1 MNNVRPKLA
10 LREDQRRNTV
20 ACEEMLQAQM
30 YLYHLGAPLTAVWP
44 SLVHTPS
51 LPRHPRLAC
60 VQSLRLPAQH
70 KCRTSRLRLQA
81 VFGRIV
87 GKENKLL
94 EEIIG
99 RKFDMLCVCETKWK
113 VKHVLMTNDGSLGKV
128 VIRPIAFKPVTGS
141 MSPSTRFSN
150 TGERYGSTPI
160 LTRPGSHLTLY
171 GSSSD
176 LRHHTGSACNY
187 SLDRKF
193 LSTSPPLAMASLTSL
208 PVTSSGGSRKLGG
221 YDGTENVRESPAS
234 TASMRTRNHVNS
246 TKSSASFR
254 PLSGVGHL
262 NLTPSP
268 SDSGVAELEAAL
280 RDRDSELTYLRQTME
295 HNEQVIFRV
304 YQEKERVWE
313 RELRRLKAVHEN
325 RLRAGAQKTLRLEQ
339 MLMMQTYQ
347 LQQDKKRLREEADRA
362 SREATELRQEVEL
375 LRGRLEETEWG
386 LCQKTGEMSLLKAQL
401 KDSQGEQTT
410 KGHELLQLKTQIRDL
425 KTDMDRQQE
434 ETQRSELDHA
444 RLTRDLQE
452 ATTILSKLRAD
463 KDVEICRLE
472 ELLEETREQLEDAT
486 REKTITCD
494 ALVLKLRH
502 ELKELENRQCSCDCK
517 KNRHPVDNKEVDQLQ
532 AEVQR
537 LKAEL
542 SRGGTEKCDE
552 SSKWGSFKEEVQR
565 LGQELREE
573 REGFDRE
580 RVVWAQEKEKVL
592 RYQRQLQL
600 NYVQMFRRTKT
611 LETEVES
618 LTLELELGSKTGRKK
633 PLPAIEMGHTIEL

>member
-1 MNNVRPKLA
+1 M
-10 LREDQRRNTV
+10 D
-20 ACEEMLQAQM
+20 
-30 YLYHLGAPLTAVWP
+30 LTSA
-44 SLVHTPS
+44 
-51 LPRHPRLAC
+51 
-60 VQSLRLPAQH
+60 
-70 KCRTSRLRLQA
+70 
-81 VFGRIV
+81 
-87 GKENKLL
+87 
-94 EEIIG
+94 
-99 RKFDMLCVCETKWK
+99 
-113 VKHVLMTNDGSLGKV
+113 LGKV

-187 SLDRKF
+187 SLDRKY

-208 PVTSSGGSRKLGG
+208 PLTSSGGSRKLGG
-221 YDGTENVRESPAS
+221 YTGTENVRESPAS

-347 LQQDKKRLREEADRA
+347 VNSHVLFWIVSSEYYHNMNHISMPCKVERHFVSAQLQQDKKRLREEADRA

-401 KDSQGEQTT
+401 KDSQVTHLGNTILTGGGPSMVVSVMYNMVCQGEQTT

-425 KTDMDRQQE
+425 KADLDRQQE
-434 ETQRSELDHA
+434 ETQRSELDHT
-444 RLTRDLQE
+444 RLTKDLQE

-486 REKTITCD
+486 REKTVTCD

-517 KNRHPVDNKEVDQLQ
+517 KNRHPVDNKELDQLQ

-542 SRGGTEKCDE
+542 SGGGTEKCDE

>member
-1 MNNVRPKLA
+1 MSW
-10 LREDQRRNTV
+10 
-20 ACEEMLQAQM
+20 ML
-30 YLYHLGAPLTAVWP
+30 PN
-44 SLVHTPS
+44 SS
-51 LPRHPRLAC
+51 
-60 VQSLRLPAQH
+60 
-70 KCRTSRLRLQA
+70 K
-81 VFGRIV
+81 
-87 GKENKLL
+87 
-94 EEIIG
+94 
-99 RKFDMLCVCETKWK
+99 
-113 VKHVLMTNDGSLGKV
+113 
-128 VIRPIAFKPVTGS
+128 
-141 MSPSTRFSN
+141 
-150 TGERYGSTPI
+150 
-160 LTRPGSHLTLY
+160 
-171 GSSSD
+171 SSS
-176 LRHHTGSACNY
+176 
-187 SLDRKF
+187 
-193 LSTSPPLAMASLTSL
+193 
-208 PVTSSGGSRKLGG
+208 
-221 YDGTENVRESPAS
+221 
-234 TASMRTRNHVNS
+234 
-246 TKSSASFR
+246 SFR

-295 HNEQVIFRV
+295 HNEQNNFVIVSGDEHSPNSSYVVEYCKVIFRV

-425 KTDMDRQQE
+425 KADLDRQQE
-434 ETQRSELDHA
+434 ETQRSELDHT

-486 REKTITCD
+486 REKTVTCD

-517 KNRHPVDNKEVDQLQ
+517 KNRHPVDNKELDQLQ

-542 SRGGTEKCDE
+542 SGGGTEKCDE

-618 LTLELELGSKTGRKK
+618 LTLELELGSKAGRKK

>member
-1 MNNVRPKLA
+1 M
-10 LREDQRRNTV
+10 D
-20 ACEEMLQAQM
+20 
-30 YLYHLGAPLTAVWP
+30 LTSA
-44 SLVHTPS
+44 
-51 LPRHPRLAC
+51 
-60 VQSLRLPAQH
+60 
-70 KCRTSRLRLQA
+70 
-81 VFGRIV
+81 
-87 GKENKLL
+87 
-94 EEIIG
+94 
-99 RKFDMLCVCETKWK
+99 
-113 VKHVLMTNDGSLGKV
+113 LGKV

-187 SLDRKF
+187 SLDRKY

-208 PVTSSGGSRKLGG
+208 PVTSSGGGRKLGG
-221 YDGTENVRESPAS
+221 YTGTENVRESPAS

-401 KDSQGEQTT
+401 KDSQVTHLGNTILTGGGPSMVVSVMYNMVCQGEQTT

-425 KTDMDRQQE
+425 KADLDRQQE
-434 ETQRSELDHA
+434 ETQRSELDHT
-444 RLTRDLQE
+444 RLTKDLQE

-486 REKTITCD
+486 REKTVTCD

-517 KNRHPVDNKEVDQLQ
+517 KNRHPVDNKELDQLQ

-542 SRGGTEKCDE
+542 SGGGTEKCDE